1 MSDYHNATS
10 DSAHGSLGDD
20 TTLAKLTIFI
30 SYVHEDFGIAGALNN
45 AIQNAF
51 GSDVAVFIDKVT
63 IQQGENIRATIDASL
78 AKSDILAVV
87 STGGEGARYWAG
99 YEIGYFQASHT
110 GSRPGGHPLWGNLVS
125 FCSGNSPGPVAEDK
139 YVTLGFDNTEL
150 EKSNENF
157 GANLKIADDD
167 PLLQWFGQLLEAIKC
182 EKLEERKKVQ
192 DTFKSIIADFRKAVF
207 AEFKRRPKME
217 FKPQKQLKIR
227 FNLAP
232 EHRFQIGDDAEI
244 TLTGN
249 AHTVFGIPS
258 QSSSRSLSWREFCDE
273 SAKAAGSLATFGT
286 GTLVR
291 VLARAGT
298 DSLDEVSGNLI
309 WSENEQ
315 KLYRLILTTFTTYYN
330 RTIQANVYI
339 VEVLT
344 RKDHGDP
351 ETSLLAKGLQS
362 AMRFRSL
369 FLEQDGLFN
378 YLNVEL
384 QRAGLATAAA
394 DIVAE
399 LDFLNVDLIA
409 ADVHK
414 PASWNGILSPEE
426 IKNMA
431 GTWLPLKEK
440 LLEDCRKAIAA
451 NDVAAV
457 ETAKSELAATLRD
470 IGTKVGPLNDRCLRA
485 IAAKLMDIADRAAA
499 KRTNADIDPTT
510 VAA

>member
-10 DSAHGSLGDD
+10 DSAHGSPGDD

-30 SYVHEDFGIAGALNN
+30 SYVHEDFGIAAALNN

-51 GSDVAVFIDKVT
+51 GSDVAVFIDKVS
-63 IQQGENIRATIDASL
+63 IQQGENIHSTIDASL

-87 STGGEGARYWAG
+87 STGGDGARYWAG
-99 YEIGYFQASHT
+99 YEIGYFQASHRA
-110 GSRPGGHPLWGNLVS
+110 SRPDGHLLWGNLVI

-139 YVTLGFDNTEL
+139 HVTLGFDNAEL
-150 EKSNENF
+150 DKSNEDF
-157 GANLKIADDD
+157 GTHLKIADDE
-167 PLLQWFGQLLEAIKC
+167 PLLQWFGQLLEAMKG
-182 EKLEERKKVQ
+182 EKLAERRKAQ

-217 FKPQKQLKIR
+217 FKPQKQITIR
-227 FNLAP
+227 FNVAP
-232 EHRFQIGDDAEI
+232 EHRFRIGDDAEI
-244 TLTGN
+244 TLSGN

-298 DSLDEVSGNLI
+298 DSLDDVSGNLI
-309 WSENEQ
+309 WSQNEQ
-315 KLYRLILTTFTTYYN
+315 KLYRAILTTYTTYYN
-330 RTIQANVYI
+330 RTIQANVYV
-339 VEVLT
+339 VEVLM

-351 ETSLLAKGLQS
+351 ETTLLAKGLQS

-369 FLEQDGLFN
+369 FLEQNGLFN

-384 QRAGLATAAA
+384 QRDGLATVAA

-399 LDFLNVDLIA
+399 LDFLNLDLIA
-409 ADVHK
+409 ADLHK

-426 IKNMA
+426 IKTMA
-431 GTWLPLKEK
+431 GTWQPLKEK
-440 LLEDCRKAIAA
+440 LLGDCKNAIAA
-451 NDVAAV
+451 NDAAQS
-457 ETAKSELAATLRD
+457 KLRSQ
-470 IGTKVGPLNDRCLRA
+470 T
-485 IAAKLMDIADRAAA
+485 
-499 KRTNADIDPTT
+499 
-510 VAA
+510 